1 MESIS
6 HLPSSLFEVGAQHA
20 APLPLVLFLDFFNPP
35 LVPATLEVRFQPFVQ
50 DTDTLF
56 FRDELSRQ
64 HKEVRIPMLAR
75 QLGYLLIPC
84 QRRPYSG
91 EAVGCIRHAQ
101 SCTTSEHSALHF
113 PAAHRLRHRLG
124 IVGIVVGRIE
134 LLRPHVDRFVPELF
148 QLVYQP
154 VLEIEAYMVCTHID
168 LFRHW
173 SHLTPGTRHLT
184 PAVQTKFCLTFAIA
198 AILRSAS
205 RSAAL

>member
-35 LVPATLEVRFQPFVQ
+35 LVPATLEVRFHPFVQ

-113 PAAHRLRHRLG
+113 PAADGLRHRLRV
-124 IVGIVVGRIE
+124 VGIVVRRIE
-134 LLRPHVDRFVPELF
+134 LPGPHVDRLVPELL
-148 QLVYQP
+148 QLVHQP
-154 VLEIEAYMVCTHID
+154 VLEVEPHMIGADVD
-168 LFRHW
+168 LLRQSFVSLWQSPR
-173 SHLTPGTRHLT
+173 SFAQ
-184 PAVQTKFCLTFAIA
+184 PAGPPPYS
-198 AILRSAS
+198 SACAP
-205 RSAAL
+205 RPRCRTT